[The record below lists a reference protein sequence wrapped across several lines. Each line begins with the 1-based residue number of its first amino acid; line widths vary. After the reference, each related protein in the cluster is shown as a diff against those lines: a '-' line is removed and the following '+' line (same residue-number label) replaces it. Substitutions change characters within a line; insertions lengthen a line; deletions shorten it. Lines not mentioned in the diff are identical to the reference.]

1 MHHIIQTMAAAQNN
15 TISLGTDSLG
25 KLLARYSIPAIIAM
39 ASSSLYHIIDSIFIG
54 HGVGGAAISG
64 MAITLPI
71 MNIASAFGAMVG
83 VGAAARISIRLG
95 EGNKRAAEDILGNAV
110 LLNLTLGVSIMLVFL
125 FFLDPILVFFS
136 GGEAS
141 AETLDYARRFM
152 RIIMFGNIIT
162 HLYLGLNEQLRA
174 SGYPRKAMYIMLLSM
189 ALCTILNPLF
199 IFGFGWGIEGSALAT
214 VIAQSVALSVQIK
227 HYTSK
232 SSFLRFK
239 RRSLHFKGSIIK
251 NIISI
256 GMAPFLL
263 NVCASLVTR
272 FMNTALLRYGGTGID
287 DVVSA
292 ATFDGNVGDVY
303 VGAYGIMNRVIL
315 LFIMVAQGFNQGMQP
330 IVGYNYGAKQ
340 YNRVITVL
348 KYTIIAASCVTTFAF
363 LIGVF
368 FPHEVAAAFVDTSNG
383 VADQAMV
390 DVVAQGLGVAMMVFP
405 LVGFQIVSGSFFQYI
420 GRAPLAMFLSTTRQ
434 LLFLLPLLL
443 TLTPKYGAMGAWMSM
458 PIADMLAVIV
468 AGTLLFFQIRKLRR
482 MEHDLH
488 FSR

>member
-1 MHHIIQTMAAAQNN
+1 MIRKLGLSAQNS
-15 TISLGTDSLG
+15 TVSLGSDSLG
-25 KLLARYSIPAIIAM
+25 RLLAKYAIPAIIAM

-95 EGNKRAAEDILGNAV
+95 EGNKRAAERTLGNAV
-110 LLNLTLGVSIMLVFL
+110 LLNLVLGVSIMLVFL
-125 FFLDPILVFFS
+125 FFLDPILYFFS

-141 AETLDYARRFM
+141 EDTIGYARDFM

-174 SGYPRKAMYIMLLSM
+174 SGYPRKAMFIMLCSM
-189 ALCTILNPLF
+189 VLCTILNPLF
-199 IFGFGWGIEGSALAT
+199 IFVFGMGVQGSALAT
-214 VIAQSVALSVQIK
+214 VIAQSISLMIQIR

-232 SSFLRFK
+232 ESFLRFK
-239 RRSLHFKGSIIK
+239 RSSFRFDRKIVGAIL
-251 NIISI
+251 SI

-263 NVCASLVTR
+263 NVCASFVTR
-272 FMNTALLRYGGTGID
+272 FMNTALLEYGGTGEWDI
-287 DVVSA
+287 VA
-292 ATFDGNVGDVY
+292 QTNFDGNVGDVY

-315 LFIMVAQGFNQGMQP
+315 LFIMVANGFNQGMQP

-340 YNRVITVL
+340 YGRVLTTL
-348 KYTIIAASCVTTFAF
+348 KYTIICATVVTTIAF
-363 LIGVF
+363 LIGKI
-368 FPHEVAAAFVDTSNG
+368 FPYQVAAAFVDSNNG
-383 VADQAMV
+383 ASDQAMIE
-390 DVVAQGLGVAMMVFP
+390 VVAQGLGIAMTVFP
-405 LVGFQIVSGSFFQYI
+405 LVGFQIVAGGFFQYI

-443 TLTPKYGAMGAWMSM
+443 ILPARYGAMGAWVSM
-458 PIADMLAVIV
+458 PIADACSVVV
-468 AGTLLFFQIRKLRR
+468 AGSLLFFQIRKLRR
-482 MEHDLH
+482 MEHDMH

>member
-1 MHHIIQTMAAAQNN
+1 MAAAQNN

-64 MAITLPI
+64 MAVTLPI
-71 MNIASAFGAMVG
+71 MNISSAFGVMVG

-110 LLNLTLGVSIMLVFL
+110 LLNLTLGVGIMLVFL
-125 FFLDPILVFFS
+125 FFLDPILLFFS

-189 ALCTILNPLF
+189 ALCTVLNPLF

-214 VIAQSVALSVQIK
+214 VIAQTIALSVQIH

-232 SSFLRFK
+232 SSFLRF
-239 RRSLHFKGSIIK
+239 RGRSLRFKGPIIK
-251 NIISI
+251 AIISI

-272 FMNTALLRYGGTGID
+272 FMNTALLRYGGTGEF

-292 ATFDGNVGDVY
+292 ATFDGSVGDVY

-315 LFIMVAQGFNQGMQP
+315 LFIMVGQGFNQGMQP

-340 YNRVITVL
+340 YARVITVL
-348 KYTIIAASCVTTFAF
+348 KYTIIAASCVTTLAF
-363 LIGVF
+363 IIGIS
-368 FPHEVAAAFVDTSNG
+368 FPTEVAAAFVDTSNG

-390 DVVAQGLGVAMMVFP
+390 DVVAQGLGIAMMVFP
-405 LVGFQIVSGSFFQYI
+405 LVGFQIVAGSFFQYI

-434 LLFLLPLLL
+434 MLFLLPLLL
-443 TLTPKYGAMGAWMSM
+443 TLAPRYGAVGAWVSM
-458 PIADMLAVIV
+458 PIADLLSVIV
-468 AGTLLFFQIRKLRR
+468 AGTLLYFQVRKLRR
-482 MEHDLH
+482 MEHDLRFNH
-488 FSR
+488 

>member
-1 MHHIIQTMAAAQNN
+1 MASTANN

-25 KLLARYSIPAIIAM
+25 KLLAKYSIPAIIAM

-54 HGVGGAAISG
+54 HGVGGAAIAG
-64 MAITLPI
+64 MAVTLPI

-83 VGAAARISIRLG
+83 VGAASRISIRLG

-110 LLNLTLGVSIMLVFL
+110 LLNLVLGVAIMLVFL
-125 FFLDPILVFFS
+125 FFLDPILLFFS

-174 SGYPRKAMYIMLLSM
+174 SGYPRKAMFIMLLSM
-189 ALCTILNPLF
+189 ALCLILNPIF
-199 IFGFGWGIEGSALAT
+199 IFGMGMGVEGSALAT
-214 VIAQSVALSVQIK
+214 VIAQSVSLLVLIK

-232 SSFLRFK
+232 SSFIRFK
-239 RRSLHFKGSIIK
+239 RRSFRFKRSIVY

-263 NVCASLVTR
+263 NTCASLVTR
-272 FMNTALLRYGGTGID
+272 FMNTALLKYGGTGAY
-287 DVVSA
+287 DVISA
-292 ATFDGNVGDVY
+292 ATFDGSVGDVY
-303 VGAYGIMNRVIL
+303 VGAYGIMNRVLL
-315 LFIMVAQGFNQGMQP
+315 LFIMVANGFNQGMQP

-340 YNRVITVL
+340 YGRVIKAL
-348 KYTIIAASCVTTFAF
+348 KYTIICASCVTTVAF
-363 LIGVF
+363 IIGFF
-368 FPHEVAAAFVDTSNG
+368 FPDQVAAAFVDTSNG
-383 VADQAMV
+383 AADQAMV
-390 DVVAQGLGVAMMVFP
+390 EVVAQGLGIAMTVFP
-405 LVGFQIVSGSFFQYI
+405 LVGFQIVAGGFFQYI

-443 TLTPKYGAMGAWMSM
+443 ILTPEYGAMGAWAAM
-458 PIADMLAVIV
+458 PMADAASVVV
-468 AGTLLFFQIRKLRR
+468 AGTLLFFQMRKLRR
-482 MEHDLH
+482 MEHERH
-488 FSR
+488 FSK